1 MAAMQEK
8 EVTVTAQE
16 KWASADKFAR
26 EKMLGLI
33 GWSASFASAS
43 WKKLPHMVK
52 VNLESKRWIQ

>member
-1 MAAMQEK
+1 MQE

-26 EKMLGLI
+26 EKMLTLI
-33 GWSASFASAS
+33 GWSASFAATS

-52 VNLESKRWIQ
+52 VNLDGKTWTK